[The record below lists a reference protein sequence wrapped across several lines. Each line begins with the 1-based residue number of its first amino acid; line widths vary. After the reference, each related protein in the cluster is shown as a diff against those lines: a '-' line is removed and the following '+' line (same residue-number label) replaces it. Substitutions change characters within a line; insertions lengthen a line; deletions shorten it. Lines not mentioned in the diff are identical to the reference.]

1 MNRFISFI
9 LSLVILAVGLSA
21 CSREGNPVESSTEG
35 ATSSERLRESL
46 QKATLQS
53 TKTAQRKIEL
63 LCLTFRQTISP

>member
-35 ATSSERLRESL
+35 ATSSERL
-46 QKATLQS
+46 T
-53 TKTAQRKIEL
+53 TA
-63 LCLTFRQTISP
+63 